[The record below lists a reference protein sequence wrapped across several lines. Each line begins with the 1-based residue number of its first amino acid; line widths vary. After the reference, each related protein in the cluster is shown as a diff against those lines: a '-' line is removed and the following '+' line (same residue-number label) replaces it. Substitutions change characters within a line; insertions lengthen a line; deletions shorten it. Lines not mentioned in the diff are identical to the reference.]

1 MSPLDLDKDTETV
14 PSEITEI
21 TETIEKTETTEI
33 PVIVSESVEQTVNE
47 TNLTSLE
54 TTFEAQPEKIKS
66 KPDYN
71 ESTKAELVDTLKVLV
86 DREVEAV
93 KDDVEIIKQVFYKK
107 VKIEVEEL
115 KKAFLEGG
123 GEELDFL
130 APKNEFEDRF
140 KLLLNE
146 FRIKKAAMMAKL
158 EKDRENNLLQK
169 QHILSQM
176 KALGDSND
184 DVSAH
189 ISEFRALQQKWKTIG
204 QVPASASTELW
215 KQYNLYQ
222 ESFWDLIKINN
233 ELREY
238 DFKKN
243 LELKNAL
250 CETAEKLAQEDN
262 IVSAFQKLQKLHEE
276 WHDLGPVARDLR
288 ESIWN
293 RFKEASTILHK
304 KHQSYFDEIRKQ
316 EEENNETK
324 NALCDALEAF
334 DFSELTNY
342 KGWDEA
348 TKKVLNL
355 QAAWRST
362 GQAPRKVNQKLFD
375 RYRKACDLFFSA
387 KAEFFRESKNTLVEN
402 AEKKRALCEKAEELK
417 ESTDWKETSS
427 KLIQLQKE
435 WKVIGSTTKKESDEL
450 WKRFITACDYFFEQK
465 AKGTSGQKGSEAENL
480 EKKKELI
487 DKIQTFELNDNPKE
501 SLAALRVIMAE
512 WNATGHVPFKEKD
525 SIYKKYREALD
536 KQFEVLNIDA
546 SERRIDSF
554 KNNLKD
560 MTAKGENKLYRE
572 REKLMRSY
580 EHLKSEIAT
589 YENNIGFLSSSSK
602 KGGGLIKE
610 MERKIETLKEE
621 SKLIEQKINLIDENI
636 E

>member
-146 FRIKKAAMMAKL
+146 FRIKKAALMAKL

-417 ESTDWKETSS
+417 ESTEWKETSS

-501 SLAALRVIMAE
+501 SLAALRVIMTE

>member
-146 FRIKKAAMMAKL
+146 FRIKKAALMAKL

-250 CETAEKLAQEDN
+250 CETAEKLAQEEN

-417 ESTDWKETSS
+417 ESTEWKETSS

>member
-54 TTFEAQPEKIKS
+54 TTFEAQTEKIKS

-146 FRIKKAAMMAKL
+146 FRIKKAAMIAKL

-525 SIYKKYREALD
+525 SIYKKYRDALD